1 MKPMQSTIIVYV
13 LLLSCLCFTP
23 SDGTGEALA
32 QAQRTQPTKEKG
44 SSMQT
49 NVRVT
54 IYLLLDGNCKEALEF
69 YHSVFGG
76 ELTLTTVGESPMKAM
91 FPPAFHARVVN
102 ARLKG
107 TLVDISASD
116 WLRPNEKPVM
126 GNMVCFYVSGGTPEQ
141 TTTIFQKLAQG
152 ANVTDPLTAQPFG
165 LYGALNDRFG
175 VRWMFHANQH

>member
-1 MKPMQSTIIVYV
+1 MKTTTLVSWLM
-13 LLLSCLCFTP
+13 LSCLCLVQPNSF
-23 SDGTGEALA
+23 GTVLA
-32 QAQRTQPTKEKG
+32 QKKKNKPSKVRTST
-44 SSMQT
+44 MQ
-49 NVRVT
+49 VT
-54 IYLLLDGNCKEALEF
+54 TYLLLDGNCKEAMEF

-76 ELTLTTVGESPMKAM
+76 ELTLTTMGESPMKAM
-91 FPPAFHARVVN
+91 FPPAFHARVIN

-116 WLRPNEKPVM
+116 WLRPAEKPVM

-141 TTTIFQKLAQG
+141 TKAVFQKLSQG

-175 VRWMFHANQH
+175 VRWMFHADQH

>member
-1 MKPMQSTIIVYV
+1 MKIMKPTIIAN
-13 LLLSCLCFTP
+13 LLLLGYLCFVP
-23 SDGTGEALA
+23 PNGSNMVLA
-32 QAQRTQPTKEKG
+32 QAKKTKPTKERTP
-44 SSMQT
+44 SMQ
-49 NVRVT
+49 VT
-54 IYLLLDGNCKEALEF
+54 TYLLLDGNCKEALEF

-107 TLVDISASD
+107 ALVDISASD
-116 WLRPNEKPVM
+116 WLSPSEKPLM

-152 ANVTDPLTAQPFG
+152 ANVTDPLTEQPFG

-175 VRWMFHANQH
+175 VRWMFHADKH

>member
-1 MKPMQSTIIVYV
+1 
-13 LLLSCLCFTP
+13 
-23 SDGTGEALA
+23 
-32 QAQRTQPTKEKG
+32 
-44 SSMQT
+44 MQT
-49 NVRVT
+49 TVQVT
-54 IYLLLDGNCKEALEF
+54 MYLLLDGNCKEALEF

-141 TTTIFQKLAQG
+141 TTAIFQKLAQG

-165 LYGALNDRFG
+165 LYGALNDRYG

>member
-1 MKPMQSTIIVYV
+1 MNTAKLTIILS
-13 LLLSCLCFTP
+13 LLMLSCFSYVQPTN
-23 SDGTGEALA
+23 SGTALA
-32 QAQRTQPTKEKG
+32 QTRKTKPTRERT
-44 SSMQT
+44 SSMRIT
-49 NVRVT
+49 T
-54 IYLLLDGNCKEALEF
+54 YLLLDGNCKEALEF

-107 TLVDISASD
+107 SLVDISASD
-116 WLRPNEKPVM
+116 WLRPNEKPLM

-141 TTTIFQKLAQG
+141 TTAIFQKLAQG

-175 VRWMFHANQH
+175 VRWMFHADQH